1 MPKKITLTMTA
12 ETKSVFDE
20 ACESVERRRRSE
32 VIRKLIAAGLET
44 IKKKRRKAQSGD
56 NDD

>member
-1 MPKKITLTMTA
+1 MTA